1 MKLVF
6 FFDKFFWV
14 KILRNFFIILIF
26 IFLSFNFLF
35 DFTYINKQINNN
47 LSEIVGLDKNN
58 SYVVASMKDESL
70 YFFEYDYN
78 DEKITTPNK
87 VKNGNAENIKIERV
101 HIGERIR
108 DMIYYN
114 EKLYLYLE
122 DTASIAEV
130 SLN

>member
-1 MKLVF
+1 
-6 FFDKFFWV
+6 
-14 KILRNFFIILIF
+14 
-26 IFLSFNFLF
+26 
-35 DFTYINKQINNN
+35 
-47 LSEIVGLDKNN
+47 
-58 SYVVASMKDESL
+58 MKDESL

-78 DEKITTPNK
+78 NKKLATANK
-87 VKNGNAENIKIERV
+87 VNNGNAENIKIERV

>member
-1 MKLVF
+1 
-6 FFDKFFWV
+6 
-14 KILRNFFIILIF
+14 
-26 IFLSFNFLF
+26 
-35 DFTYINKQINNN
+35 
-47 LSEIVGLDKNN
+47 
-58 SYVVASMKDESL
+58 MKDESL
-70 YFFEYDYN
+70 YFFEYDHN

-87 VKNGNAENIKIERV
+87 VSNGNSDNIKIERV

-130 SLN
+130 SIN

>member
-1 MKLVF
+1 
-6 FFDKFFWV
+6 
-14 KILRNFFIILIF
+14 
-26 IFLSFNFLF
+26 
-35 DFTYINKQINNN
+35 
-47 LSEIVGLDKNN
+47 
-58 SYVVASMKDESL
+58 MKDESL

-78 DEKITTPNK
+78 DEKNSTPYK
-87 VKNGNAENIKIERV
+87 VGNGNSDNIKIERV

>member
-1 MKLVF
+1 
-6 FFDKFFWV
+6 
-14 KILRNFFIILIF
+14 
-26 IFLSFNFLF
+26 
-35 DFTYINKQINNN
+35 
-47 LSEIVGLDKNN
+47 
-58 SYVVASMKDESL
+58 MKDESL

-78 DEKITTPNK
+78 NKKLITPNK
-87 VKNGNAENIKIERV
+87 VNYGDAENNKIERV

>member
-1 MKLVF
+1 
-6 FFDKFFWV
+6 
-14 KILRNFFIILIF
+14 
-26 IFLSFNFLF
+26 
-35 DFTYINKQINNN
+35 
-47 LSEIVGLDKNN
+47 
-58 SYVVASMKDESL
+58 MKDESL

-78 DEKITTPNK
+78 DKNINTPNK
-87 VKNGNAENIKIERV
+87 VTNGNAKNIKIERV
-101 HIGERIR
+101 HVGERIR